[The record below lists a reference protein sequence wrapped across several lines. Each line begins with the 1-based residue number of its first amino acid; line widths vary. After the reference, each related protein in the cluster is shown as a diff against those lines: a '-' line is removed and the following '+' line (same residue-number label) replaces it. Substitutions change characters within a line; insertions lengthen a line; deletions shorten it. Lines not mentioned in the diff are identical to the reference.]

1 MSNQSSGRSF
11 YTNRTR
17 LLAFSLVCV
26 GVLMMVLDTTILTVA
41 LPSLLVDLHLSGV
54 SATWA
59 LNAYMITFGGFLLLS
74 GRLGDL
80 YGLRRVFLT
89 GILVFTLASLVCGFA
104 HTQGTLVTARAVQG
118 VGGATVSAVSL
129 SLIMNLFPEPLE
141 RATALGIYGFIGAAG
156 AGLGELLGGLLTQ
169 TLGWHWVFL
178 VNLPL
183 GLGVYGLSLGHLPHD
198 TPAEKPRYLDITGAI
213 ISTGSLA
220 LLVYAVTNISAV
232 GWLSRET
239 LGLLGVVALGLLLFL
254 ILETRARDPLLPLPL
269 LQQRNFA
276 VANGVTILWA
286 SGTFAWY
293 VLAALYLQRVLDY
306 DPFRV
311 GLAFVPAELIMAVF
325 AIGLSS
331 RVVKRFGFREPLWL
345 GLLLVAAG
353 LALFAR
359 APLGGEFVPD
369 VLPGMVLLGL
379 GGSMSSAPLLLGAME
394 GISNT
399 ESGVASGILNTSS
412 VMGGSL
418 GLAALASLAQ
428 VHTDALRL
436 TGVEATA
443 ALNSGYHFGFGVGAL
458 LAAAGALFSAF
469 GLRVARSR
477 IPDTRSSLR
486 VTSVD
491 EC

>member
-1 MSNQSSGRSF
+1 
-11 YTNRTR
+11 
-17 LLAFSLVCV
+17 VCV

-41 LPSLLVDLHLSGV
+41 LPSLLVDLHLSGL

-104 HTQGTLVTARAVQG
+104 HTQATLVTARAVQG
-118 VGGATVSAVSL
+118 LGGAVVSAVAL
-129 SLIMNLFPEPLE
+129 SLIMSLFPEPVE

-183 GLGVYGLSLGHLPHD
+183 GLGVYALSIGHLPRD
-198 TPAEKPRYLDITGAI
+198 TPSETPRHLDIAGAI

-220 LLVYAVTNISAV
+220 LLVYTVIHISVV
-232 GWLSRET
+232 GWLSAQT
-239 LGLLGVVALGLLLFL
+239 LGLLGVVALCLLFFIKL
-254 ILETRARDPLLPLPL
+254 QSRATDPLLPLPL
-269 LQQRNFA
+269 LQQRNFV

-311 GLAFVPAELIMAVF
+311 GLAFVPAELIMAAF

-345 GLLLVAAG
+345 GLLIVAAG

-359 APLGGEFVPD
+359 APLGGAFVPD
-369 VLPGMVLLGL
+369 VLPGMLLLGL
-379 GGSMSSAPLLLGAME
+379 GGGMSSAPLLLGAME

-436 TGVEATA
+436 AGVEATA
-443 ALNSGYHFGFGVGAL
+443 ALNSGYHLAFGVGAL
-458 LAAAGALFSAF
+458 LAATGALFSAS
-469 GLRVARSR
+469 GLRLAPSHTPDPHSSPAPSR
-477 IPDTRSSLR
+477 P
-486 VTSVD
+486 
-491 EC
+491 